1 MSAASQQPMTL
12 AAFLIWEER
21 QESRYE
27 FDGHT
32 AHAMT
37 GGTYEHDAITFN
49 IRSTLAQRLE
59 GKPCRPCGPN
69 LKIIVQGKARYPDCL
84 VTCAPI
90 QRGATV
96 IEEPVVVIEVISED
110 SARTDRIEKVR
121 EYQATASIQRYISVE
136 QRGVG
141 ALVLAR
147 DGERWL
153 ASAATAGDTL
163 EMPEIGIDVPL
174 ADFYLSLDL
183 GEPPRL

>member
-1 MSAASQQPMTL
+1 MSAVSRQPTTL
-12 AAFLIWEER
+12 ADFLIWEER
-21 QESRYE
+21 QELRYE
-27 FDGHT
+27 FDGHA

-49 IRSTLAQRLE
+49 IRRALHQRLE

-96 IEEPVVVIEVISED
+96 IENPVVVIEVISED

-121 EYQATASIQRYISVE
+121 EYQATASIQRYIIVE

-147 DGERWL
+147 DGDRWL
-153 ASAATAGDTL
+153 ATAATGGDTL
-163 EMPEIGIDVPL
+163 AMPEIGIDVPL
-174 ADFYLSLDL
+174 MEFYLGLDF
-183 GEPPRL
+183 GDSDAG